1 MRAFAETED
10 TAQRRVMNVGNVQSE
25 TTGFVLS
32 QQIGTLRFSRRVR
45 CDRPFE
51 VYLHFGGTLQLK
63 KNLKYNRLELVIGN
77 W

>member
-1 MRAFAETED
+1 
-10 TAQRRVMNVGNVQSE
+10 MNSLLLISPSKGSGFKPILSGNVQSE

-63 KNLKYNRLELVIGN
+63 KKSQVQ
-77 W
+77 

>member
-51 VYLHFGGTLQLK
+51 V
-63 KNLKYNRLELVIGN
+63 
-77 W
+77 